1 MKQIFLLVIFFSAA
15 NAAWAA
21 EKKSGDQWKNT
32 TLSNDNI
39 EHIQK
44 AQYQYKQC
52 IVNEMQKKNYAKMD
66 SRVATDQI
74 LKKCEKE
81 LTHIRAV
88 LNKEKVPEPTT
99 DRYLKKTRTQT
110 ARKVLQE
117 LMFAEAARK
126 GGK

>member
-1 MKQIFLLVIFFSAA
+1 MKQIFLLVILFSAV

-21 EKKSGDQWKNT
+21 DKKSGDQWNNT
-32 TLSNDNI
+32 TLSDENI
-39 EHIQK
+39 DHIQK

-52 IVNEMQKKNYAKMD
+52 ITAEMQKKNYAKMD

-74 LKKCEKE
+74 LKKCEKD
-81 LTHIRAV
+81 LSHIRTV
-88 LNKEKVPEPTT
+88 LNKEKVPDPTT

-117 LMFAEAARK
+117 LMYAEAARK
-126 GGK
+126 AGQ

>member
-1 MKQIFLLVIFFSAA
+1 MKHIFLLVILFAA
-15 NAAWAA
+15 NAALAA
-21 EKKSGDQWKNT
+21 EQKSGDQWKNT
-32 TLSNDNI
+32 TLSDENI

-44 AQYQYKQC
+44 ANYQYKQC
-52 IVNEMQKKNYAKMD
+52 IADEMQKKNYAKMD

-81 LTHIRAV
+81 LSHIRAV
-88 LNKEKVPEPTT
+88 LNKEKVPEPMT

-117 LMFAEAARK
+117 LMYAEAARK
-126 GGK
+126 AGQ

>member
-1 MKQIFLLVIFFSAA
+1 MKQIFLLVMLFSAA

-32 TLSNDNI
+32 TLSDENI

-44 AQYQYKQC
+44 AKYQYKQC
-52 IVNEMQKKNYAKMD
+52 IADEMQKKNYAKMD

-74 LKKCEKE
+74 LKKCEKD
-81 LTHIRAV
+81 LSHIRTV
-88 LNKEKVPEPTT
+88 LNKEKVPETTT
-99 DRYLKKTRTQT
+99 DRYLKQTRTQT

-126 GGK
+126 AGQ